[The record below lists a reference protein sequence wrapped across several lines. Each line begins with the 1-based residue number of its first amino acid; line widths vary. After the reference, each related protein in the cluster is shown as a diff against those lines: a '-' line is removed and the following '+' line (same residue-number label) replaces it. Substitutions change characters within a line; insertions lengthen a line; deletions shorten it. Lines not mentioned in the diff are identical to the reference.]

1 MSRPTHI
8 ALRRGIVTL
17 CRNMRALGLNHGM
30 AGNVSARVAGGF
42 LITPSARAYESMQ
55 PEDIVLMD
63 NSGRYEGSLLPSSEW
78 RMHAAILRARK
89 DAEAVVHVHSPYAT
103 ALSCLRLPI
112 PSFHY
117 MVAKAGGTN
126 IRCSAYAPF
135 GSDELARTMLVALKG
150 RRACLLAN
158 HGMICFGP
166 DLDHAL
172 LLATEVEALA
182 MQYWLARCAGR
193 PVLLS
198 AADMQLVLA
207 RFSAYGKAPQ
217 ELPEGFVNPLAP
229 PQRRA
234 APASKRDATRRR
246 RAPVNARPRPKRR

>member
-1 MSRPTHI
+1 MSRPTHL
-8 ALRRGIVTL
+8 ALRRGIVAL
-17 CRNMRALGLNHGM
+17 CRKMNAHGLNTGM

-42 LITPSARAYESMQ
+42 LITPSARSYETMQ

-63 NSGRYEGSLLPSSEW
+63 DAGRYEGNFLPSSEW
-78 RMHAAILRARK
+78 RMHAAILRERK

-117 MVAKAGGTN
+117 MVAKAGGVN
-126 IRCSAYAPF
+126 IRCSSYAAF
-135 GSDELARTMLVALKG
+135 GSEALARGMLTALKG

-166 DLDHAL
+166 DLEHAF
-172 LLATEVEALA
+172 LLAAEVEALA
-182 MQYWLARCAGR
+182 MQYWLARSAGR

-198 AADMQLVLA
+198 AAEMQTVLT
-207 RFSAYGKAPQ
+207 RFQAYGKGAQ
-217 ELPEGFVNPLAP
+217 DLPEGFVNPLAP
-229 PQRRA
+229 PPRRRPMPGVRA
-234 APASKRDATRRR
+234 AARRR
-246 RAPVNARPRPKRR
+246 PPLPNRPRPKRR